1 MTDNELETIRQ
12 GFKTR
17 VHSLFQAEAGKPLQ
31 RAEKRPPLKPGR
43 GNYVRHYSF
52 SICEFATRCFYL
64 NEQIPEANAAL
75 VENAQHYLDHPKDIN
90 DRDSFHWHIE
100 VVFGL
105 IERYG
110 TNGTVTPGLLTP
122 ETEAK
127 ILEPAWLYA
136 KAHSKLTDAEIELS
150 KTWHVWESENHH
162 VQIFT
167 TTWHF
172 AKLAKDRPEYQ
183 NATYDDSGSVLDHY
197 NAWTAYIKA
206 YCTERAKKGLF
217 IEMQNDGYNGILLK
231 GLYNVFDYA
240 EDPILKSQVQKL
252 MDLYW
257 AYWAQ
262 EQLNGVVGGG
272 RARVYQ
278 GGGSLASGGRH
289 IQLLAYLYFGLCK
302 SFKLTSPIITAAL
315 SDYQPPDVV
324 TDIALDIQGRGTYE
338 IHQRPLGLVK
348 TGFYGPPDYRMRTDY
363 GGIHRYTYCTPEFI
377 IGTPLLEARPMQEW
391 AMISSQNR
399 WHGIIFSD
407 HQNARIVPQCQADD
421 DRVTFNQ
428 QWSAQKM
435 GTLICQKLKTSTQS
449 GTMRVWFSGAGLSSP
464 KEIDNWTFVESTG
477 AYAAVCPVQSNIS
490 WQTESKPEGQWMTL
504 ENEWSP
510 VIIEVVLKSEYPNF
524 SDFQKTILACHL
536 NISNDLLTYQSTY
549 GHTFTFDISQ
559 NQSPKIDNQTID
571 YAPPQAFDSPFLKA
585 DWNSA
590 RVILQKDNRKQILDF
605 NIANVSPD

>member
-1 MTDNELETIRQ
+1 MANEEQSTLRDA
-12 GFKTR
+12 FKTR
-17 VHSLFQAEAGKPLQ
+17 VQTMFQAEAGNPLN

-52 SICEFATRCFYL
+52 SICEFAARCFYL
-64 NEQIPEANAAL
+64 DEQITEANAAL

-100 VVFGL
+100 VIFGL

-110 TNGTVTPGLLTP
+110 TNGTLTPGRLTP
-122 ETEAK
+122 QTETK

-136 KAHSKLTDAEIELS
+136 KSHSKLNDAETELS

-172 AKLAKDRPEYQ
+172 AKLAQDRPEYH
-183 NATYDDSGSVLDHY
+183 NAIYDDGGTLTDHY

-206 YCTERAKKGLF
+206 YCAERAKKGLF

-231 GLYNVFDYA
+231 GLYNVYDFSQD
-240 EDPILKSQVQKL
+240 EILKTQVRQL

-262 EQLNGVVGGG
+262 EQIDGVIGGG
-272 RARVYQ
+272 RTRIYQ
-278 GGGSLASGGRH
+278 GGGSLASSGRH
-289 IQLLAYLYFGLCK
+289 VQLLAYLYFGLCDPVK
-302 SFKLTSPIITAAL
+302 IFSPILSAAF
-315 SDYQPPDVV
+315 SDYHPPAIV
-324 TDIALDIQGRGTYE
+324 TNLALDVSGRGTYE

-363 GGIHRYTYCTPEFI
+363 GGIHRYTYCTPQFI
-377 IGTPLLEARPMQEW
+377 IGTPLLEARPMNEW

-399 WHGIIFSD
+399 WHGIIFKG
-407 HQNARIVPQCQADD
+407 HRNARIVPQCQADD

-428 QWSAQKM
+428 QWSAQQK
-435 GTLICQKLKTSTQS
+435 GTLICQKLKTSTKS
-449 GTMRVWFSGAGLSSP
+449 HAMRVWFSDAGLSTP
-464 KEIDNWTFVESTG
+464 KEIDGWTFVESNG
-477 AYAAVCPVQSNIS
+477 AYAAVHPVLGNIT
-490 WQTESKPEGQWMTL
+490 WQPENKPKGQWMVL

-510 VIIEVVLKSEYPNF
+510 IILEVAQKEDYSNF
-524 SDFQKTILACHL
+524 ETYQQTILTRPI
-536 NISNDLLTYQSTY
+536 NISNNILTYTSAY
-549 GHTFTFDISQ
+549 NHTFTFYIDQ
-559 NQSPKIDNQTID
+559 TQSPKIDKQTID
-571 YAPPQAFDSPFLKA
+571 YAPPQAFDSPFLQS
-585 DWNSA
+585 DWNSGI
-590 RVILQKDNRKQILDF
+590 VTIQKDKQTQTLNF
-605 NIANVSPD
+605 NHPE

>member
-1 MTDNELETIRQ
+1 MTDKALQTVRN
-12 GFKTR
+12 GFKNR
-17 VHSLFQAEAGKPLQ
+17 VHALFQAEAHKPLQ

-52 SICEFATRCFYL
+52 SICEFAARCFYL
-64 NEQIPEANAAL
+64 NEQIAEANAAL

-110 TNGTVTPGLLTP
+110 TQGTVTPGLLTAQT
-122 ETEAK
+122 ETK
-127 ILEPAWLYA
+127 LLEPAWQYA
-136 KAHSKLTDAEIELS
+136 KSHSKLSDAETELS

-167 TTWHF
+167 TNWHF

-183 NATYDDSGSVLDHY
+183 NATYDDGGSVNEHHH
-197 NAWTAYIKA
+197 AWTTYIKA

-231 GLYNVFDYA
+231 GLYNVYDFA
-240 EDPILKSQVQKL
+240 EDPILKKQVHQL
-252 MDLYW
+252 LDLYW

-262 EQLNGVVGGG
+262 EQIDGVVGGG
-272 RARVYQ
+272 RTRIYQ

-289 IQLLAYLYFGLCK
+289 IQLLAFLYFGLCDP
-302 SFKLTSPIITAAL
+302 FKLTSPIISAAL

-324 TDIALDIQGRGTYE
+324 ADLALDPSGRGIYE

-377 IGTPLLEARPMQEW
+377 IGTPLLEARPMNEW

-399 WHGIIFSD
+399 WHGIIFKG
-407 HQNARIVPQCQADD
+407 HRNARIVPQCQSDG

-428 QWSAQKM
+428 QWSAQHK
-435 GTLICQKLKTSTQS
+435 GTLICQKLKTSTKS
-449 GTMRVWFSGAGLSSP
+449 LTMRVWFSEAGLSTP
-464 KEIDNWTFVESTG
+464 QTINNWTFTESNG
-477 AYAAVCPVQSNIS
+477 AYAAVCPVLGNTT
-490 WQTESKPEGQWMTL
+490 WQPEKSPSGQWMVL

-510 VIIEVVLKSEYPNF
+510 VILEVALKSEYT
-524 SDFQKTILACHL
+524 DFDTFQQTILNNPIDLSNNTL
-536 NISNDLLTYQSTY
+536 NYTSTY
-549 GHTFTFDISQ
+549 GNTFTFDITQ
-559 NQSPKIDNQTID
+559 NHPPQIDHHPID
-571 YAPPQAFDSPFLKA
+571 YAPPQAFDSPFLQA
-585 DWNSA
+585 DWNSGH
-590 RVILQKDNRKQILDF
+590 VTIQKDTRVHHLDF
-605 NIANVSPD
+605 NIT

>member
-1 MTDNELETIRQ
+1 MTDEKIQTIHTAFQ
-12 GFKTR
+12 TR
-17 VHSLFQAEAGKPLQ
+17 VDAMFQAEAGNPLQ

-64 NEQIPEANAAL
+64 KEQIKEANAAL

-100 VVFGL
+100 VLFGL

-110 TNGTVTPGLLTP
+110 TNGSVTPGLLTT
-122 ETEAK
+122 ETETK

-136 KAHSKLTDAEIELS
+136 KSHSKLTDTETALS

-172 AKLAKDRPEYQ
+172 AKLAKDRPEYRT
-183 NATYDDSGSVLDHY
+183 ATYNDGGTVADHY
-197 NAWTAYIKA
+197 NAWTAYIKT
-206 YCTERAKKGLF
+206 YCAERAKKGLF

-231 GLYNVFDYA
+231 GLYNVYDFS
-240 EDPILKSQVQKL
+240 EDNILKNQVRQL

-262 EQLNGVVGGG
+262 EQIDGVVGGG
-272 RARVYQ
+272 KTRVYQ

-289 IQLLAYLYFGLCK
+289 IQLLAYLYFGLCDPVK
-302 SFKLTSPIITAAL
+302 IYSPILSAAL
-315 SDYQPPDVV
+315 SSYQPPPVV
-324 TDIALDIQGRGTYE
+324 TDLVLDTPGRGTYE
-338 IHQRPLGLVK
+338 ISQRPLGLTK

-363 GGIHRYTYCTPEFI
+363 GGICRYTYATPEFI
-377 IGTPLLEARPMQEW
+377 IGTHHLEARPMNEW

-399 WHGIIFSD
+399 WHGIIFKG
-407 HQNARIVPQCQADD
+407 HRNARIVPQCQSDD

-428 QWSAQKM
+428 QWSAQKK
-435 GTLICQKLKTSTQS
+435 GTLICQKLKTSAKTHA
-449 GTMRVWFSGAGLSSP
+449 MRVWFSEAGLTP
-464 KEIDNWTFVESTG
+464 PQEIDGWTFTESAG
-477 AYAAVCPVQSNIS
+477 AYVAVRPALDTIT
-490 WQTESKPEGQWMTL
+490 WQPATKPNGQWMTL

-510 VIIEVVLKSEYPNF
+510 VILEVTLKSNYPNVETF
-524 SDFQKTILACHL
+524 HQTILSRPL
-536 NISNDLLTYQSTY
+536 NISNDILTYQSTY
-549 GHTFTFDISQ
+549 NHTFTFDIDQ

-571 YAPPQAFDSPFLKA
+571 YAPPQAFDSPYLQA
-585 DWNSA
+585 DWNSGI
-590 RVILQKDNRKQILDF
+590 VTIQKDTRKLILDF
-605 NIANVSPD
+605 NHE